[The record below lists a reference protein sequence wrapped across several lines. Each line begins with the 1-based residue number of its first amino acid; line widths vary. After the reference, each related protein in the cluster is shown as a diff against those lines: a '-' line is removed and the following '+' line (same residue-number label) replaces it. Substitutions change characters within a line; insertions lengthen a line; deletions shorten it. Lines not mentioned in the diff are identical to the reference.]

1 MQHIKK
7 NKYGS
12 NKKSS
17 KKTSSGQTE
26 ALDYSKSFSSKQL
39 IRFEHYVNLGLS
51 KADSQLITMNDNLAD
66 FYDSCVTE
74 GHDAI
79 SLANWVVNELARIA
93 KTRPLTDLPFGPT
106 EFTRLIVLTDNKTIS
121 SRAAKEI
128 LEAMLMGEGDPDK
141 IMEARGLTQVSNETE
156 LEKTLKAVLS
166 ANSGKVAEYRD
177 GKRGLLGFFMGQ
189 VMRETQGKANPQM
202 TKELLEKILNDT

>member
-1 MQHIKK
+1 
-7 NKYGS
+7 
-12 NKKSS
+12 
-17 KKTSSGQTE
+17 
-26 ALDYSKSFSSKQL
+26 
-39 IRFEHYVNLGLS
+39 
-51 KADSQLITMNDNLAD
+51 MNDNLAD